1 MWSDECSSA
10 PVSVNFQFQQQYEGW
25 SMFSCAKVLLPG
37 EPIWKI
43 LERGGREPDL
53 NIILSTIDL
62 NTAGTSGAGEAL
74 A

>member
-1 MWSDECSSA
+1 
-10 PVSVNFQFQQQYEGW
+10 
-25 SMFSCAKVLLPG
+25 MFSRAKGSFPG
-37 EPIWKI
+37 EPIWAI
-43 LERGGREPDL
+43 LERGRREPGL